1 MRRLLRCARMFYFIV
16 FLLLL
21 LLVVPYVVIML
32 LAHGQ
37 VTLNAN
43 PIMASLA
50 PDDLPEDVVQHFI
63 NPAQALGTNDFAPT
77 AYFSI
82 ADYSPDAFTFVAF
95 WTSPQTSD
103 VATVTVHLGGGRGLF
118 GRKQTLVYTDF
129 FTLFDNGFLV
139 QTSNNP
145 ETPWFKAV
153 PTRNVVQL
161 RDVESTAV
169 VYRLHQNRAMRLAPP
184 GIGKFVPKTGEE
196 MAWYKQLLADGLRQQ
211 QGIGFLEPAEKE
223 GQYRPTWLGAFML
236 STVMVPP
243 MKRIR
248 RWQMSEK
255 AEAELKLARGPVRGV
270 L

>member
-1 MRRLLRCARMFYFIV
+1 MLYAIF

-21 LLVVPYVVIML
+21 LLITPYVVLTL

-37 VTLNAN
+37 ITLNAN
-43 PIMASLA
+43 PIMSNLA

-63 NPAQALGTNDFAPT
+63 KPAQALGTNDFTPT

-118 GRKQTLVYTDF
+118 GRKRTLVCTDF
-129 FTLFDNGFLV
+129 YALFDNGFLV

-145 ETPWFKAV
+145 ETPWFKPAR
-153 PTRNVVQL
+153 TRNVVHL

-169 VYRLHQNRAMRLAPP
+169 VYRLHQNRSARLAPP
-184 GIGKFVPKTGEE
+184 GVGKFVPQPGEE
-196 MAWYKQLLADGLRQQ
+196 MNWYKQLLVDGLRLQQ
-211 QGIGFLEPAEKE
+211 AAGYLEPAEKE
-223 GQYRPTWLGAFML
+223 NQYGPTWLGAFMV

-248 RWQMSEK
+248 RWQMNEK
-255 AEAELKLARGPVRGV
+255 AEADLKLARGPVRGV
-270 L
+270 K